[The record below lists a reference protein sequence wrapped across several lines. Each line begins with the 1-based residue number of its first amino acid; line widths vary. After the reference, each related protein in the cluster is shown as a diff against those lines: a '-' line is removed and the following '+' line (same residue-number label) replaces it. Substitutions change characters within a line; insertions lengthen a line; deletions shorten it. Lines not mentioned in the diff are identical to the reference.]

1 MDFLQNTVEHLRGL
15 PQKETMNFRA
25 PAMVF
30 GIGPGLLC
38 CYFHI
43 IPSFALRAFGTPGL
57 EVAKMS

>member
-1 MDFLQNTVEHLRGL
+1 MDPMEMDFLQNTVEHLRGL

-38 CYFHI
+38 CYFHLH
-43 IPSFALRAFGTPGL
+43 LRYELSGL
-57 EVAKMS
+57 RDSR

>member
-30 GIGPGLLC
+30 GIGPGLFLLKGWGASWLG
-38 CYFHI
+38 
-43 IPSFALRAFGTPGL
+43 PLMGL
-57 EVAKMS
+57 WKGFQNHSK